1 MEVGNVKVTC
11 KENLSDTDWCNAGLI
26 TDIHGP
32 KIIVKS
38 DTGYELHLTPI
49 NISTGKI
56 GVWMADHN
64 PGDLI
69 SMRAEF
75 IGEHGIRLE
84 DGSII
89 KPYVQEFNIR
99 DALGLND

>member
-1 MEVGNVKVTC
+1 
-11 KENLSDTDWCNAGLI
+11 
-26 TDIHGP
+26 
-32 KIIVKS
+32 
-38 DTGYELHLTPI
+38 
-49 NISTGKI
+49 
-56 GVWMADHN
+56 MADHN

-89 KPYVQEFNIR
+89 RPYVQEFNIR